1 MDKIVFVTNNLHK
14 LQEAQHIIGSR
25 FSLISLKDLGIDEQ
39 IPEEQDTL
47 EENAS
52 QKARYIYRKK
62 NIPCF
67 ADDTGL
73 EVEALNGLPGVR
85 SARYAGE
92 GKKDTDNVKKLLEEL
107 SDKPN
112 RNAQFRTI
120 MALIIDGEEKHF
132 EGVIKGTITHE
143 PRGSGGFGYDPVFIP
158 QGYTKTFAELDAATK
173 NSISHRAL
181 ALKKM
186 GAFLQNQKE

>member
-14 LQEAQHIIGSR
+14 LQEVQHIIGSR

-62 NIPCF
+62 NMPCF

-120 MALIIDGEEKHF
+120 IALIIDGEERHF
-132 EGVIKGTITHE
+132 EGIIKGTITHE

>member
-14 LQEAQHIIGSR
+14 LQEVQHIIGSR

-120 MALIIDGEEKHF
+120 IALIIDGEERHF
-132 EGVIKGTITHE
+132 EGIIKGTITHE